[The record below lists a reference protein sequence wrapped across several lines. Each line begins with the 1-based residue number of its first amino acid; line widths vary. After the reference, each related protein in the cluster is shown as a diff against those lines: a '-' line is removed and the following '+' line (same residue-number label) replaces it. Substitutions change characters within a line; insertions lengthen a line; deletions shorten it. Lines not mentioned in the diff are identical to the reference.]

1 MSAFLDIEIQLKGVS
16 ISDGIAIGNLF
27 MLEGIE
33 HQNIPR
39 FSISNREVDYEIQ
52 RYRKAIS
59 SSKEDLFRL
68 QDSLAQEDSI
78 EGITI
83 VDTHIQMLQDPYMTT
98 MMEDRIR
105 QMLYNT
111 ESVFEGAMLDY
122 EKQFERVDDAFFR
135 QRLTD
140 VRDLSS
146 RILKHLS
153 PHFRPS
159 FQTLPA
165 DSIIVARELGLSDT
179 AEAPKSKVKAFISQL
194 VSHTSHSAMIA
205 RSKRIPCVGSIDMSI
220 FSSFQNKKV
229 IVDGGAGIVIIN
241 PSEQTLKK
249 YALKIE
255 ESNQAKISISQ
266 DNTAKSITK
275 DGYKIGV
282 MANIEHIEDV
292 RLFRDHKADGVGLFR
307 SEYLFFDESVQDFSE
322 ESQYTAY
329 RKLFEKTKNFPI
341 YFRVFD
347 MGADKQFFKGMPK
360 ETNPALG
367 CRSIRFL
374 LRHRDFFKV
383 QLRAVLRAAV
393 NANLYLLLPLIT
405 DVSELCEVKRFIDV
419 VINDLLATGYRIKQN
434 VPIGSM
440 IEVPS
445 AVMMSDYIAK
455 ECDFL
460 SIGTNDLIQYTLAVD
475 RSEPSIADIYQ
486 PSHPSIIRML
496 SITAKNA
503 ELNGTPISIC
513 GEMASNPLFTALLL
527 GLGIHQFSCAPSYI
541 PAIKQTISQID
552 MKSAEEM
559 ASKVL
564 KMSTS
569 HEVHQFLTDYYTKI
583 KSGGRTNFAP

>member
-1 MSAFLDIEIQLKGVS
+1 MTTFLDIEIQLKGVS
-16 ISDGIAIGNLF
+16 ISEGIAIGNLF

-33 HQNIPR
+33 HQSIPR

-52 RYRKAIS
+52 RYRKALS
-59 SSKEDLFRL
+59 SSKDDLYRL
-68 QDSLAQEDSI
+68 QDALASEGSVEAVTIINSHI
-78 EGITI
+78 E
-83 VDTHIQMLQDPYMTT
+83 MLQDPYMTT
-98 MMEDRIR
+98 MMEERIR

-111 ESVFEGAMLDY
+111 ESVFQMTISEY
-122 EKQFERVDDAFFR
+122 EKQFDKLESSFFK

-140 VRDLSS
+140 VKDLSS

-159 FQTLPA
+159 FQMLPD
-165 DSIIVARELGLSDT
+165 DSIIVARELCISDA
-179 AEAPKSKVKAFISQL
+179 AEAPKSKVKAFISHFG
-194 VSHTSHSAMIA
+194 SHTSHCALVA
-205 RSKRIPCVGSIDMSI
+205 RSKEKPYVSSIDTSI
-220 FSSFQNKKV
+220 FSNFTNKQV
-229 IVDGGAGIVIIN
+229 IVDGGAGLVILN

-255 ESNQAKISISQ
+255 DEKRSNLAREQKLMS
-266 DNTAKSITK
+266 KSITR
-275 DGYKIGV
+275 DGCKIGV

-292 RLFRDHKADGVGLFR
+292 PLFRDYKADGVGLFR
-307 SEYLFFDESVQDFSE
+307 SEYLFFDQNTQDFSE
-322 ESQYTAY
+322 ESQYMIY

-347 MGADKQFFKGMPK
+347 IGSDKQVFKGTPK
-360 ETNPALG
+360 EANPALG

-383 QLRAVLRAAV
+383 QLRAVLRAAI
-393 NANLYLLLPLIT
+393 NANLYLLLPLVT
-405 DVSELCEVKRFIDV
+405 DVTELCEVKRFIHV
-419 VINDLLATGYRIKQN
+419 VMNDLLATGYRIQQN

-445 AVMMSDYIAK
+445 AVMMSDCIAK

-475 RSEPSIADIYQ
+475 RLNSSIADIYQ

-496 SITAKNA
+496 NLVVKNA
-503 ELNGTPISIC
+503 QLNDTPVSIC

-527 GLGIHQFSCAPSYI
+527 GLGIHQFSCAPRYI
-541 PAIKQTISQID
+541 PMIKQTISQIN
-552 MKSAEEM
+552 MKEAEGIANKALNM
-559 ASKVL
+559 A
-564 KMSTS
+564 TS
-569 HEVHQFLTDYYTKI
+569 HEVHQLLSEHYCANKVF
-583 KSGGRTNFAP
+583 